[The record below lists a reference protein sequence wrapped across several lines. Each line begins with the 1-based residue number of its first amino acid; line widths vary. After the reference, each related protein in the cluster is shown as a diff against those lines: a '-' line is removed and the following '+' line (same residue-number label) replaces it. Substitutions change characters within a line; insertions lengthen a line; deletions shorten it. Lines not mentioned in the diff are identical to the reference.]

1 MKLDPVEKAGCGL
14 LGAVGMIVLVL
25 LGVTL
30 LAGLWPV
37 ALLGFAGYLVAK
49 ALLPEPK
56 KERVED
62 RAEIEVDKPSVRTR
76 LEDGATRTAEAVRT
90 RLENGAAR
98 TARKA
103 KGMIGRYR
111 RRDARG

>member
-14 LGAVGMIVLVL
+14 LAAGGMIVLVV

-30 LAGLWPV
+30 LVSLWPV
-37 ALLGFAGYLVAK
+37 ALLGFAVYLVAK

-56 KERVED
+56 NERVEEPV
-62 RAEIEVDKPSVRTR
+62 EIDVDKPSVRTR
-76 LEDGATRTAEAVRT
+76 LEDGATRTAEAVRS
-90 RLENGAAR
+90 RLEDGAAR

-103 KGMIGRYR
+103 KGMIGRYWR
-111 RRDARG
+111 KGARG